1 MKKCKHCQSEID
13 EKAKVCPKCQK
24 KQGMPLWIKVL
35 LVIIF
40 LSVVGS
46 CSSEDEN
53 SSQNSNNSETKQEV
67 VTTTKD
73 STPKTTTTTKS
84 PEVVR
89 QEFISECQ
97 SIAYKDIA
105 RNPDN
110 YNGTKAVFT
119 GEVIQVQE
127 GLFNSIVM
135 RVNVTKGKYDI
146 WDDTVYVNYTYSEG
160 ESKFLE
166 DDIITMYGTL
176 KGSKTYTT
184 VLGSSVTIPQFDAKY
199 INLN

>member
-24 KQGMPLWIKVL
+24 KQGVSLWLKIL

-40 LSVVGS
+40 LCVVGS
-46 CSSEDEN
+46 CGTEEDT
-53 SSQNSNNSETKQEV
+53 SSQKSNSPEPEQEI
-67 VTTTKD
+67 VTTAKD
-73 STPKTTTTTKS
+73 SIPKTTTTTKS
-84 PEVVR
+84 PEILK

-110 YNGTKAVFT
+110 YKGTKAVFT

-135 RVNVTKGKYDI
+135 RVNVTKGNYDI